1 MLRFAR
7 LLGVLII
14 SGIQT
19 ADAHGRGDHNHHDH
33 DHDDMNH
40 RRRHQEQKEDSLR
53 RLDVNI
59 FANTSMIEVVNAS
72 AVELA
77 NASAI
82 ELVNASAV
90 ELANASAVELA
101 STSAVEL
108 ASTSVESTITPEVE
122 LASFKPCKD
131 GEPAFTVG
139 NVTYACLSDFHQKGG
154 VCGTRPMPPD
164 QKVKADEQ
172 YQAWKEKKKEKKEKK
187 HQGDDWGV
195 WTRRLGG
202 CGDCV
207 DWSTTIITIPTYF
220 HVIHSGTTGKQYTY
234 ASNPAYIQ
242 NQIKAINFGFRGL
255 VNPAFTPYPSRSYPR
270 YTTMD
275 SDSKIQFCLAG
286 TTATDNASWYQGK
299 NEIAMKT
306 ALKKGGAESLNV
318 YVNTAAGY
326 LGYAYFPQSND
337 FVQDGIVIL
346 NDSMPG
352 GSAAAYNEGDTLT
365 HEAGHWLELEHTHE
379 YGCSGPGDYMNLAS
393 PSTNYSS
400 VKACES
406 TSTFGCPV
414 NLNNCVGDGGNNPI
428 HNFMA
433 YSDDNCMDQF
443 TPGQKMKVQQAWET
457 YRHKVG
463 YSELIS
469 LAADGYSCLL
479 SGTPFTTAPT
489 LAPTLAPTAKPST
502 RRPTAKPS
510 TRRPTKKPTTKKL
523 I

>member
-1 MLRFAR
+1 MLRFAG

-14 SGIQT
+14 SCIHT
-19 ADAHGRGDHNHHDH
+19 ADAHGRGRGRGDHNHHDH
-33 DHDDMNH
+33 DLDDMNH
-40 RRRHQEQKEDSLR
+40 RRHHQKQNEDNLR
-53 RLDVNI
+53 RLDLNI
-59 FANTSMIEVVNAS
+59 FANS
-72 AVELA
+72 
-77 NASAI
+77 
-82 ELVNASAV
+82 SAV
-90 ELANASAVELA
+90 ELANASAVELVNA
-101 STSAVEL
+101 SA
-108 ASTSVESTITPEVE
+108 VE

-154 VCGTRPMPPD
+154 VCGTRPMSPD

-187 HQGDDWGV
+187 HQGDDRGV

-202 CGDCV
+202 CVDCV
-207 DWSTTIITIPTYF
+207 DWSATIITVPTYF

-286 TTATDNASWYQGK
+286 TTATDNASWYQDK

-326 LGYAYFPQSND
+326 LGYAYFPQIND
-337 FVQDGIVIL
+337 FVQDGIVVL

-433 YSDDNCMDQF
+433 YSDVSAEQYFVHTHSALTHTIRSD
-443 TPGQKMKVQQAWET
+443 
-457 YRHKVG
+457 
-463 YSELIS
+463 S
-469 LAADGYSCLL
+469 LLPHSY
-479 SGTPFTTAPT
+479 
-489 LAPTLAPTAKPST
+489 
-502 RRPTAKPS
+502 
-510 TRRPTKKPTTKKL
+510 
-523 I
+523 

>member
-7 LLGVLII
+7 LLVGLII
-14 SGIQT
+14 SDIHT
-19 ADAHGRGDHNHHDH
+19 AVAHGPGVDNHHDH
-33 DHDDMNH
+33 ENDDMNH
-40 RRRHQEQKEDSLR
+40 RHHPQKQKEDNLR
-53 RLDVNI
+53 RLDLNI
-59 FANTSMIEVVNAS
+59 FANTSS
-72 AVELA
+72 VEFLD
-77 NASAI
+77 
-82 ELVNASAV
+82 
-90 ELANASAVELA
+90 NASAVELA

-108 ASTSVESTITPEVE
+108 TSASVE
-122 LASFKPCKD
+122 LASSKPCKD
-131 GEPAFTVG
+131 GEPVFTVG
-139 NVTYACLSDFHQKGG
+139 NVTYECLSDFHQKGG
-154 VCGTRPMPPD
+154 VCGTRQMSPD

-172 YQAWKEKKKEKKEKK
+172 YHAWKETKDKEKN
-187 HQGDDWGV
+187 HQGNDQGV
-195 WTRRLGG
+195 WSRRLGG

-207 DWSTTIITIPTYF
+207 DWSTTIITVPTYF

-270 YTTMD
+270 YTAMD

-286 TTATDNASWYQGK
+286 TTATDNASWYQDK

-326 LGYAYFPQSND
+326 LGYAYFPESND
-337 FVQDGIVIL
+337 FLQDGIVIL

-510 TRRPTKKPTTKKL
+510 TKRPTKKPTTKKL